1 MADAQLREA
10 LGSNIV
16 YDWDHSKIVEIK
28 LSDATDF
35 LKIKETL
42 TRVGVGNTKTKTITQ
57 TCHILHRGGQYYIV
71 HFKELFKLE
80 GCESDITL
88 NDVARR
94 NTIVS
99 MLENW
104 GLCQSVDKISNH
116 NTVPMSQ
123 IYVVAH
129 SEKHLWEMKSKHRLG
144 SKKNAKS

>member
-1 MADAQLREA
+1 MDAQLKEA

-16 YDWDHSKIVEIK
+16 YEWDHSKIVEIK
-28 LSDATDF
+28 LNDPTDF

-42 TRVGVGNTKTKTITQ
+42 TRIGVGNTKSKTLTQ

-80 GCESDITL
+80 GCQSDITL

-94 NTIVS
+94 NTIIG
-99 MLENW
+99 MLETW
-104 GLCQSVDKISNH
+104 GMCRALDRMLVA

-123 IYVVAH
+123 IYIVPH
-129 SEKHLWEMKSKHRLG
+129 SEKHLWSLKTKHRLG
-144 SKKNAKS
+144 SKKSA

>member
-1 MADAQLREA
+1 MADVRLSEA

-16 YDWDHSKIVEIK
+16 YEWDHSKIVEVK
-28 LSDATDF
+28 LNDPSDF

-42 TRVGVGNTKTKTITQ
+42 TRIGVGNTNTKTLTQ

-80 GCESDITL
+80 GCNSDISL

-94 NTIVS
+94 NTIIK

-104 GLCQSVDKISNH
+104 GLCKAIQTELVT
-116 NTVPMSQ
+116 NTVPVSQ
-123 IYVVAH
+123 IYVVPHA
-129 SEKHLWEMKSKHRLG
+129 EKMLWTLKTKHRLG
-144 SKKNAKS
+144 SKS